1 MSSDIQFGDLEQSQP
16 QRALRPDQDAHFV
29 TSPVGTVEDD
39 ELLIFVDLDVMRD
52 MEAHALSN
60 TNVELG
66 GVMLGRQ
73 SVDDQGRPFV
83 TITDSLRAEHYEATK
98 GSFKFTHETWSQISR
113 QREEFRPDLEM
124 VGWYHTHPG
133 WSVFLSGMDLFI
145 CNNFFNRPLDVALV
159 IDPCKQDRGWF
170 QWNQQN
176 TTQRTSGF
184 VLTTGRFRQ
193 QELNQ
198 FARIYNKEPMMN
210 MDPRYSGS
218 PLNGPQTPVTYM
230 DNRKPIYEIA
240 IIGMLLMQFLL
251 VSVLAW
257 KILEPSNSATAQRDQ
272 KRIVELEEK
281 LGSIDAAESRTV
293 REQAYG
299 EVLSALVASQT
310 GDANLVDEFSKA
322 RVESRRLSASLDG
335 QMALAEKL
343 EMEKQQAQ
351 IQLQLKAND
360 FDKLESLM
368 VESRGELEAAQET
381 IVSLKAKADGAEE
394 TSEGAI
400 GGISTIQ
407 WFWIG
412 IGGLVTTLLGSALGF
427 AMGRREEPY
436 REANQKDGHNHGQGQ
451 AVEMLNQQSSFPAT
465 NHAEDEA
472 VVETMASGNSVG
484 PGAVEPVTISERAK
498 KVALKIDAQEDV

>member
-1 MSSDIQFGDLEQSQP
+1 MSSDIQFGDLEQAQP
-16 QRALRPDQDAHFV
+16 QRALRPDQDAHFA
-29 TSPVGTVEDD
+29 TSRVGTLPED

-83 TITDSLRAEHYEATK
+83 TISDSLRAEHYEATK

-113 QREEFRPDLEM
+113 QREKFRPDLEM

-133 WSVFLSGMDLFI
+133 WNVFLSGMDLFI

-198 FARIYNKEPMMN
+198 FARFYNKEPMMN
-210 MDPRYSGS
+210 IDPRYSGNS
-218 PLNGPQTPVTYM
+218 FNNAQAPVTYM

-240 IIGMLLMQFLL
+240 IIAMLLMQFLL
-251 VSVLAW
+251 VCVLAW
-257 KILEPSNSATAQRDQ
+257 KLLDASGAATAQSDQ
-272 KRIVELEEK
+272 KAMVALQDK
-281 LGSIDAAESRTV
+281 LASADAAEAQTA
-293 REQAYG
+293 REKAYD
-299 EVLSALVASQT
+299 EVLSTLVASQT
-310 GDANLVDEFSKA
+310 GDANLVEEFSKA
-322 RVESRRLSASLDG
+322 RIESKRLAASLDG

-343 EMEKQQAQ
+343 QMEKQLAQ
-351 IQLQLKAND
+351 NELQLKIND
-360 FDKLESLM
+360 FDELESQM
-368 VESRGELEAAQET
+368 IQSHSELESAHQT
-381 IVSLKAKADGAEE
+381 IKSLKAQADGTGQ
-394 TSEGAI
+394 TSEEV
-400 GGISTIQ
+400 GGIPKSQ
-407 WFWIG
+407 WIWLG
-412 IGGLVTTLLGSALGF
+412 LGGLVMTLLGSALGY
-427 AMGRREEPY
+427 AMGRREDAHLA
-436 REANQKDGHNHGQGQ
+436 ANDSQQVAEQVDYGPMDEIAPPHHGQQ
-451 AVEMLNQQSSFPAT
+451 LAASRRAREP
-465 NHAEDEA
+465 ED
-472 VVETMASGNSVG
+472 SLKLS
-484 PGAVEPVTISERAK
+484 AK
-498 KVALKIDAQEDV
+498 EVSLKIDGEGEA